1 MKFLKI
7 LLIIKFIIIPSIS
20 YAKSGKGELK
30 LDKRIMELV
39 MMYMYGAGSTKFSA
53 DAISKNDPLVM
64 AVSTD
69 GRYAWYMYCPSEY
82 RVYGGC
88 MDNNTVNRVKKKCE
102 KTSNGVPC
110 FTFAKKR
117 KVTWKNGGNK
127 VSIKRSDLKD
137 PYLVAKKIQD
147 AGFYDGDLMDLPG
160 IDYKTGQLIED
171 KNISGKKNKKNNVNL
186 SQKTNSSNIVQE
198 IKELKK
204 LLDEGV
210 ITEKEFTQAK
220 NKILNDN

>member
-1 MKFLKI
+1 VKFLKI
-7 LLIIKFIIIPSIS
+7 LLIIIFIIIPSIS

-30 LDKRIMELV
+30 LSKQIMEFV

-53 DAISKNDPLVM
+53 DKETKNDPLVM

-69 GRYAWYMYCPSEY
+69 GRYAWYMYCPAEY
-82 RVYGGC
+82 RTYGC
-88 MDNNTVNRVKKKCE
+88 MDNNTVYRVKKKCE
-102 KTSNGVPC
+102 KRSNGVPC

-117 KVTWKNGGNK
+117 KITWKNGGNK

-160 IDYKTGQLIED
+160 INYKTGQLLED
-171 KNISGKKNKKNNVNL
+171 KNLSGKKEKKQNSLNITK
-186 SQKTNSSNIVQE
+186 KTNSSNIVE
-198 IKELKK
+198 DIKELKK
-204 LLDEGV
+204 LFDEGV

-220 NKILNDN
+220 SKILESN

>member
-7 LLIIKFIIIPSIS
+7 LLIIIFLIIPSIS

-53 DAISKNDPLVM
+53 DAVSKNDPMVM

-69 GRYAWYMYCPSEY
+69 GRYAWYMYCPAEY

-102 KTSNGVPC
+102 KRSNGVPC

-160 IDYKTGQLIED
+160 IDYKTGQLKED
-171 KNISGKKNKKNNVNL
+171 ENISGKKDKKNNVNL
-186 SQKTNSSNIVQE
+186 TQKTNSSNIVQE

-220 NKILNDN
+220 NIILNNN

>member
-7 LLIIKFIIIPSIS
+7 LLITILIIIPSTS

-30 LDKRIMELV
+30 LSKQIMEFV

-53 DAISKNDPLVM
+53 DRETKNDPLVM

-69 GRYAWYMYCPSEY
+69 GRYAWYLYCPAEY
-82 RVYGGC
+82 RAHGC

-102 KTSNGVPC
+102 KASNGVPC

-117 KVTWKNGGNK
+117 KITWKNGGNK

-137 PYLVAKKIQD
+137 PYVVAKKIQD
-147 AGFYDGDLMDLPG
+147 AGFYDGDLIDLPG
-160 IDYKTGQLIED
+160 INYETGQLIED
-171 KNISGKKNKKNNVNL
+171 KNLSGKKDSNLKKITKKN
-186 SQKTNSSNIVQE
+186 TSSNIIQE

-220 NKILNDN
+220 SKILEGN